1 MTRWRSDAETFCR
14 RFRRDRRATT
24 AIEFA
29 IVAPLLFAIMFGII
43 GFGTQF
49 ATRIALTYAATEGGR
64 AAVAGLD
71 DADREDLARK
81 AIGKALA
88 ALAPLI
94 NPDKAAVSFD
104 MTMGA
109 TDQKI
114 DIGITYSD
122 NRFATLPFT
131 PNFNN
136 LGPVRVT
143 YYVTDPSG

>member
-1 MTRWRSDAETFCR
+1 MKRWRSDAETFCR

-71 DADREDLARK
+71 NADREALARK

-94 NPDKAAVSFD
+94 NPDKADISFG
-104 MTMGA
+104 MTTEA

-122 NRFATLPFT
+122 SRFATLPFT
-131 PNFNN
+131 PNFND
-136 LGPVRVT
+136 LGPVTVT